1 MILSS
6 KTYHYGEIVEEPST
20 PQKDGDNTY
29 TYVFNGWDK
38 DIVVVNGNAE
48 YIAQFD
54 SVYIEY
60 TVIFKNYDGTV
71 LSSNKYHYGDKV
83 VALSTPIKETDNQY
97 TYTFAGW
104 DKEITDCVG
113 NETYT
118 ATYSSAEVKDSRNE
132 SLSGGAIAGIATG
145 SVAAVGLGGFSLF
158 WFVIKKKRFS
168 DLFKGCKKK

>member
-1 MILSS
+1 ML
-6 KTYHYGEIVEEPST
+6 
-20 PQKDGDNTY
+20 
-29 TYVFNGWDK
+29 
-38 DIVVVNGNAE
+38 
-48 YIAQFD
+48 
-54 SVYIEY
+54 
-60 TVIFKNYDGTV
+60 
-71 LSSNKYHYGDKV
+71 L
-83 VALSTPIKETDNQY
+83 
-97 TYTFAGW
+97 YTFAGW